1 MIWLRRI
8 LTVAIIVGLGWLF
21 LSPVTLRLEGTGDV
35 ISCQPL
41 GWGVAE
47 EVSLLSS
54 PVEDQDAI
62 ERYLVETGVADD
74 ASVSN
79 ELVDQA
85 EANVAQYCSDARQ
98 NRQSALLVGL
108 ALSLALLVVW
118 RTRRAREAGQG
129 FFDPVVA
136 SAGADDSGVD
146 PEPRAPKERWP
157 RL

>member
-1 MIWLRRI
+1 MAESSGFDAAVDWMEGQ
-8 LTVAIIVGLGWLF
+8 LTA
-21 LSPVTLRLEGTGDV
+21 
-35 ISCQPL
+35 
-41 GWGVAE
+41 
-47 EVSLLSS
+47 LLSS

-98 NRQSALLVGL
+98 NRQSALFVGL
-108 ALSLALLVVW
+108 ALSLALLVVL

-136 SAGADDSGVD
+136 SAGADESGVD